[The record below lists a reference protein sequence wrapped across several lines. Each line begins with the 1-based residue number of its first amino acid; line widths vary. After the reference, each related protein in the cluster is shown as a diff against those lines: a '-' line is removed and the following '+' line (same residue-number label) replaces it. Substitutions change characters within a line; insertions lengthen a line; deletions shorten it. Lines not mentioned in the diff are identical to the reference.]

1 MSRKWHLASDAKPIL
16 LNINWIVLKNLL
28 LFLFI
33 VVGPFAFSQTKP
45 KPKAKTADTKFNIQ
59 IQGIVLDNCS
69 KTSDIAFGEFH
80 GSNAEVQRM
89 KANAKGEFTASYW
102 IREPGL
108 FFFRNGSVAQY
119 FLVSPKEKIYKVG
132 LSCNKNE
139 LEPLQV
145 FNSTENKAYQEFM
158 SLREGLSADLENFNG
173 KNLNDTL
180 IFKEFSARLRDY
192 QKKAA
197 ALAKKHPNSYVANR
211 LFAADRV
218 SEVDLSS
225 IEKLRQS
232 FLKRQAFAD
241 HKFYNTMLPS
251 LILENYLNFIM
262 DKDDSSFTALE
273 WVLNVASKNTTASQ
287 RLQDVLYEAIN
298 KSKRKDLMRSY
309 IYWAKAHPEKM
320 VNEIT
325 KFKLE
330 GLSRS
335 MVDAQFINIS
345 LKDTLGNTRELKD
358 AVTTS
363 KYTLLTIYNPDCSH
377 CIETLPKLIPIWDK
391 YQFKGLQIY
400 TVAAKNDNTLWLDF
414 IKKHTAPGWI
424 NVMEDQTNSNFGKY
438 SITSLPSFVL
448 IDTQGKIV
456 ARMVASEVVTE
467 LQKWLSPL

>member
-1 MSRKWHLASDAKPIL
+1 M
-16 LNINWIVLKNLL
+16 KNFL

-33 VVGPFAFSQTKP
+33 AFGPFAFSQTKS
-45 KPKAKTADTKFNIQ
+45 KQKSGAKETKFNIQ

-69 KTSDIAFGEFH
+69 KKSDIAFGEFH
-80 GSNAEVQRM
+80 GSDAEVQKM
-89 KANAKGEFTASYW
+89 KPNAKGEFTASYW

-108 FFFRNGSVAQY
+108 FFYRVGSVAQY
-119 FLVSPKEKIYKVG
+119 FLVSPREKIYKVG

-145 FNSTENKAYQEFM
+145 FSSTENKAYQEFM
-158 SLREGLSADLENFNG
+158 SITKGLSADLENYNV

-180 IFKEFSARLRDY
+180 IFKEFSAKLRDY
-192 QKKAA
+192 QNKAA
-197 ALAKKHPNSYVANR
+197 SLAKKYTSSYVANR
-211 LFAADRV
+211 LVAADRL

-225 IEKLRQS
+225 IEKLRNGY
-232 FLKRQAFAD
+232 LKRQAFAD
-241 HKFYNTMLPS
+241 QKFYNTMLPS
-251 LILENYLNFIM
+251 LILENYLNFIIEKE
-262 DKDDSSFTALE
+262 DNSFDAFE
-273 WVLNVASKNTTASQ
+273 WVLNIASKNKTASQ

-298 KSKRKDLMRSY
+298 KSKRKDVMRSY
-309 IYWAKAHPEKM
+309 IYWAKAHPDKM

-330 GLSRS
+330 GLSKS
-335 MVDAQFINIS
+335 MVDAQFINIT

-363 KYTLLTIYNPDCSH
+363 KYTLVAIYNPDCSH
-377 CIETLPKLIPIWDK
+377 CIETLPKLIPIWEK
-391 YQFKGLQIY
+391 YQSKGLKIF
-400 TVAAKNDNTLWLDF
+400 TVAAKNDNAMWIDF

-456 ARMVASEVVTE
+456 SRMVATEVVAE
-467 LQKWLSPL
+467 LQKWLAPL

>member
-1 MSRKWHLASDAKPIL
+1 M
-16 LNINWIVLKNLL
+16 KNLL

-33 VVGPFAFSQTKP
+33 AFGPISFSQTKS
-45 KPKAKTADTKFNIQ
+45 KPKSGAKDTKFNIQ
-59 IQGIVLDNCS
+59 IQGLVLDNCS
-69 KTSDIAFGEFH
+69 KKSEIAFGEFH
-80 GSNAEVQRM
+80 GSDAEVQKM
-89 KANAKGEFTASYW
+89 KPNTKGEFTASYW
-102 IREPGL
+102 LKEPGL
-108 FFFRNGSVAQY
+108 FFYRIGTFTQY
-119 FLVSPKEKIYKVG
+119 FLVSPKEKMYKIG

-145 FNSTENKAYQEFM
+145 FSSGENKAYYEFM
-158 SLREGLSADLENFNG
+158 SLRKELTADLENFNV
-173 KNLNDTL
+173 KNLNDTI
-180 IFKEFSARLRDY
+180 IFKQFSAKLRDY
-192 QKKAA
+192 QNKASS
-197 ALAKKHPNSYVANR
+197 LAKKYPNSYVANR
-211 LFAADRV
+211 LVAADRV

-251 LILENYLNFIM
+251 AILETYLNFVM
-262 DKDDSSFTALE
+262 DKEDNSFAVFE
-273 WVLNVASKNTTASQ
+273 WLFSVASKNTTASQ
-287 RLQDVLYEAIN
+287 RLQDVLYETIN

-309 IYWAKAHPEKM
+309 IYWAKAHPDKM
-320 VNEIT
+320 VNEMT

-330 GLSRS
+330 GLSKS

-345 LKDTLGNTRELKD
+345 LKDTLGTTRELKD
-358 AVTTS
+358 VVTVS

-391 YQFKGLQIY
+391 YQAKGLKIF
-400 TVAAKNDNTLWLDF
+400 TVAAKNDHAMWIDF
-414 IKKHTAPGWI
+414 IKKYTGTGWT

-456 ARMVASEVVTE
+456 SRMVAKDVEVE

>member
-1 MSRKWHLASDAKPIL
+1 M
-16 LNINWIVLKNLL
+16 KNLL

-33 VVGPFAFSQTKP
+33 AFGPIASSQTKS
-45 KPKAKTADTKFNIQ
+45 KPKAGAKDTKFNIQ

-69 KTSDIAFGEFH
+69 KSSDIAFGEFH
-80 GSNAEVQRM
+80 GSNSEVQKM
-89 KANAKGEFTASYW
+89 KPNAKGEFTASYW

-108 FFFRNGSVAQY
+108 FFYRIGGTTQY
-119 FLVSPKEKIYKVG
+119 FLVSPKEKMYKIG

-145 FNSTENKAYQEFM
+145 FSSTENKVYQEFM
-158 SLREGLSADLENFNG
+158 SLRKGLNADLEHYND
-173 KNLNDTL
+173 KNLNDT
-180 IFKEFSARLRDY
+180 IIYKEFSTQLRDY
-192 QKKAA
+192 QKKSAG
-197 ALAKKHPNSYVANR
+197 LAKKYANSYVANR
-211 LFAADRV
+211 LVAADRL

-225 IEKLRQS
+225 IEKLRKGY
-232 FLKRQAFAD
+232 FKRQVFAD
-241 HKFYNTMLPS
+241 QKFYNTMLPS

-262 DKDDSSFTALE
+262 DKDDNSFAAFE
-273 WVLNVASKNTTASQ
+273 WVLNVASKNTTTSQ
-287 RLQDVLYEAIN
+287 RLQDVLYETIN

-309 IYWAKAHPEKM
+309 IYWAKAHPEKL
-320 VNEIT
+320 VNEMT

-330 GLSRS
+330 GLSKS

-358 AVTTS
+358 VVTAS

-391 YQFKGLQIY
+391 YQSKGLKIY
-400 TVAAKNDNTLWLDF
+400 TVAAKNDNAMWTDF
-414 IKKHTAPGWI
+414 IKKHTGTGWT
-424 NVMEDQTNSNFGKY
+424 NVMEDPTNSSFGKY

-448 IDTQGKIV
+448 IDNQGKIV